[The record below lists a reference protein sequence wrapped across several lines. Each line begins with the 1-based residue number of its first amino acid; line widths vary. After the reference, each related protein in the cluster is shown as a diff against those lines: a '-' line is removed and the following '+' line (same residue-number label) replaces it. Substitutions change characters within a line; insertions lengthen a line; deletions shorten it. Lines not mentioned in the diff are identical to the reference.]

1 MLVSLSCACHHLPK
15 RRCALAQLTRFPML
29 AYAFCLL
36 RPGRPDLGPV
46 FHACTSTTYKRTLG
60 MFYSACCAY
69 LNARP
74 PSAVGWVVPKAYHI
88 DSLVSDAAFRS
99 RCVALSVKLDSM
111 GAALRFA
118 GQKAAAKK
126 ARMRASCITMSVFS
140 ITLKMIVCASL
151 MPAGMTYL
159 RKTVKGCTCPSA

>member
-1 MLVSLSCACHHLPK
+1 MHVYALPADNPECRSAARHVSLPPA
-15 RRCALAQLTRFPML
+15 
-29 AYAFCLL
+29 
-36 RPGRPDLGPV
+36 GRADLGPI

-74 PSAVGWVVPKAYHI
+74 PAAVGWVVPKAYHI
-88 DSLVSDAAFRS
+88 DALASEAAFRS
-99 RCVALSVKLDSM
+99 RCVALSVKLESM

-126 ARMRASCITMSVFS
+126 ARMQAIYSTMGVHTSEVGSVTGQMYAPLLHQQS
-140 ITLKMIVCASL
+140 
-151 MPAGMTYL
+151 
-159 RKTVKGCTCPSA
+159 